1 MPVAPLLVRRDRST
15 GLPVSSLT
23 PPRGLSRWGGMSLDT
38 ATRVVLVRHGQTV
51 WNAQTRIQG
60 HTDIPLDE
68 HGRWQAARTA
78 QALAHE
84 GLEAVYSSDLAR
96 ARETADAIAASAGLM
111 VRIDTGLRERGFGVF
126 EGLTFAEIETRW
138 PEHSRR
144 WRAREPGYG
153 PEGGEALEPFYA
165 RSVETTLRLASAHP
179 GGHIALVAHG
189 GVLDCLY
196 RAAAGVSMQ
205 APRSWQLANAAI
217 NRVLVVDGRLSL
229 VGWNDTAHLDAYD
242 DG

>member
-1 MPVAPLLVRRDRST
+1 
-15 GLPVSSLT
+15 
-23 PPRGLSRWGGMSLDT
+23 MSLDG

-60 HTDIPLDE
+60 HTDIPLDD
-68 HGRWQAARTA
+68 HGRWQAARVA
-78 QALAHE
+78 RALAHD
-84 GLEAVYSSDLAR
+84 GLEAVYSSDLSR
-96 ARETADAIAASAGLM
+96 ARETAEAIAAACGLQ
-111 VRIDTGLRERGFGVF
+111 VQVDVGLRERGFGVF
-126 EGLTFAEIETRW
+126 EGLTFDEIEQRW

-153 PEGGEALEPFYA
+153 PEGGEALEPFYERCVQTA
-165 RSVETTLRLASAHP
+165 QRLAAAHA

-205 APRSWQLANAAI
+205 APRSWQLANAAV
-217 NRVLVVDGRLSL
+217 NRVLVVDGGFSL
-229 VGWNDTAHLDAYD
+229 VGWNDTSHLDAYD